1 MKPRMKMKLRLC
13 LIGVLVLVLGL
24 SSFALYAESGS
35 AAASLPDSR
44 PTLLPASL
52 RDKLRQGGY
61 VIYVRHGEAN
71 VGQDRPGMRPEDCTA
86 QRNLSAV
93 GRGQARRFGYAL
105 RERGVPVATPVLA
118 SPLCRTRESAA
129 LAFGPARV
137 RTEPAL
143 LALAQFGGPGGT
155 AAPAVQQAALRA
167 LDALLEEPP
176 PAGANRVVVA
186 HGFPPGVGLGPLPE
200 MGAVIVHP
208 RGRGQGYDLVARV
221 PLDAWADL
229 PAR

>member
-1 MKPRMKMKLRLC
+1 MKPKARDRMHLM
-13 LIGVLVLVLGL
+13 GVAVLLLVLWAL
-24 SSFALYAESGS
+24 SLSVEAGS
-35 AAASLPDSR
+35 AAASPPNR
-44 PTLLPASL
+44 LPASL
-52 RDKLRQGGY
+52 LAKLHQGGY

-71 VGQDRPGMRPEDCTA
+71 LGEDRPGLRPEDCAA

-118 SPLCRTRESAA
+118 SPLCRTRETAA

-137 RTEPAL
+137 QAVPAL
-143 LALAQFGGPGGT
+143 LGLARLGAPGGA
-155 AAPAVQQAALRA
+155 AAPAEREAALRA
-167 LDALLEEPP
+167 LDALLEEPS
-176 PAGANRVVVA
+176 PAGANRVIVA
-186 HGFPPGVGLGPLPE
+186 HSFPPGVGLGPLPE

-208 RGRGQGYDLVARV
+208 RGRGQGYDIVARV
-221 PLDAWADL
+221 PLDAWASL